1 MNISIKDACK
11 TCPFRPPLYYNPGM
25 KDFPRL
31 SCGLLAALL
40 LAVVICLPAQAKD
53 KPVKVYILSGQSN
66 MVGIGTVNTSGTR
79 WGKEFS
85 NPTLSVYEGA
95 YDPEKDYDKAKP
107 TKTVELESFGG
118 VKPTPYPGGGVQ
130 IVRGTVTM
138 KETGVY
144 EFRPGYGSSENCIMV
159 VNGTEAHR
167 KENGD
172 KNAKRTSIK
181 MEGGKAYDFK
191 ITYLNNGANGLGWYA
206 RNDFPGTLNT
216 VIKQQGKYPELLD
229 DTGNWAVRDDVW
241 YKGVVTATANQWLS
255 VNCGAGSGKVGPEL
269 GFGWALGDYHD
280 EPVLILKAS
289 QGNRSL
295 AWDFL
300 PPGSE
305 RFEAEVQTREGEL
318 KTHFIAG
325 YKDRHAMWEKGT
337 NPEDPKHT
345 WYAGKQYDDCF
356 NAAKDVLA
364 NFDANFPM
372 WKGRGY
378 EIAGFVWWQG
388 HKDSGHPVHRTN
400 YQKNLSQ
407 LIKTL
412 RSEFKAPNAPFIVGT
427 VGFGGFDGMSDNF
440 KEIAEAQLA
449 VDSSRNPFEKNVKT
463 VETRGFWK
471 SAEESPRNQDFHY
484 HQNGEVYLNVGQA
497 FGKGMIELLE
507 GK

>member
-1 MNISIKDACK
+1 
-11 TCPFRPPLYYNPGM
+11 M
-25 KDFPRL
+25 KDLNRAL
-31 SCGLLAALL
+31 SCGLLTALL
-40 LAVVICLPAQAKD
+40 FCFGVTASAQAED

-66 MVGIGTVNTSGTR
+66 MVGIGTVNTSGSR
-79 WGKEFS
+79 WGKEMID
-85 NPTLSVYEGA
+85 PVLSVYAGE
-95 YDPEKDYDKAKP
+95 YDASKDYDKAEP
-107 TKTVELESFGG
+107 TQTVELESFGG

-130 IVRGTVTM
+130 IVRGQINM
-138 KETGVY
+138 PQTGVY
-144 EFRPGYGSSENCIMV
+144 EFRPGHGDSTHNIMV
-159 VNGTEAHR
+159 VNGQEVYR
-167 KENGD
+167 KEPGQ
-172 KNAKRTSIK
+172 KSATYNAVKL
-181 MEGGKAYDFK
+181 EQGKAVDFK
-191 ITYLNNGANGLGWYA
+191 ITYLTNNANGLGWTA
-206 RNDFPGTLNT
+206 RVDFPGTLNT
-216 VIKQQGKYPELLD
+216 VVKQQGKYQELLD
-229 DTGNWAVRDDVW
+229 KDGNWASRDDVW
-241 YKGVVTATANQWLS
+241 YKGVVTATADKWLS
-255 VNCGAGSGKVGPEL
+255 VGCGAGNGGKLGPEL
-269 GFGWALGDYHD
+269 GFGWVLGDYHD

-305 RFEAEVQTREGEL
+305 RFEADVATRDGEV

-325 YKDRHAMWEKGT
+325 YKDRHAMWVKGT
-337 NPEDPKHT
+337 TPEEPKHD

-364 NFDANFPM
+364 NFDKNFPM
-372 WKGRGY
+372 WEGRGY

-388 HKDSGHPVHRTN
+388 HKDSGHPVHRIN

-412 RSEFKAPNAPFIVGT
+412 RSEFKAPQAPFVVGT

-440 KEIAEAQLA
+440 KEIAESQLA

-484 HQNGEVYLNVGQA
+484 HQNGEVYYNVGTA

-507 GK
+507 AK